1 MQPAK
6 RLERFPPY
14 VFATLASRIRDLQGQ
29 GVDVIR
35 LDIGSPDLPPP
46 AAIINALAEA
56 ARQPDNHGYPS
67 FTGTPALRRAMA
79 GYYARRFAV
88 DLNPDTEV
96 LPLIG
101 SKEGIAHLALAWLD
115 AGDVALVPDPG
126 YPVYGMGAL
135 IAGAEPYRVPLLEVN
150 HYLPDLD
157 AIPAAVVQRARVLWL
172 NYPNNPTGATA
183 DLGFF
188 ARAVA
193 FARRHDLL
201 LCHDAPYCDVGFDG
215 YRAPSLLQIRGARDV
230 AVEFNSLSKSHN
242 MAGWRIGM
250 VVGNAQVLAALL
262 QVKSNVDTG
271 VFQAVQAAAVTALT
285 GDQAWIAERNAVYQ
299 ARRDLVLDAL
309 RQAGLRA
316 APPQAGLYVW
326 AATPAGM
333 AAAAFAEQLLVQ
345 SGVSVT
351 PGSAFGEYGEGY
363 VRISLGIA
371 TARLSEAMDRITKAR
386 SDTKG
391 AKGHEEGDVFLHR

>member
-1 MQPAK
+1 MMQPAR
-6 RLERFPPY
+6 RLTKFPPY
-14 VFATLASRIRDLQGQ
+14 VFAALASRIKALQAQ

-46 AAIINALAEA
+46 PAIVDALAAA
-56 ARQPDNHGYPS
+56 ARLPDNHGYPS
-67 FTGTPALRRAMA
+67 FNGTPALRRAMA
-79 GYYARRFAV
+79 DYYARRFAV
-88 DLNPDTEV
+88 ELDPDTEV

-115 AGDVALVPDPG
+115 ADDVALVPDPG

-135 IAGAEPYRVPLLEVN
+135 IAGAEPYPLPLHEHN
-150 HYLPDLD
+150 QFLPDLD
-157 AIPAAVVQRARVLWL
+157 ALPVSVLSRARLLWL

-183 DLGFF
+183 GLDFF
-188 ARAVA
+188 ERAVA

-215 YRAPSLLQIRGARDV
+215 YRAPSLLQVPGARDV

-250 VVGNAQVLAALL
+250 VMGNAGVLAALL

-271 VFQAVQAAAVTALT
+271 IFQAVQAAAITALT
-285 GDQAWIAERNAVYQ
+285 GDQAWLNERNAIYQ
-299 ARRDLVLDAL
+299 VRRDLVL
-309 RQAGLRA
+309 AGLRGA
-316 APPQAGLYVW
+316 GLHATTPRAGLYVW
-326 AATPAGM
+326 VATPAGLT
-333 AAAAFAEQLLVQ
+333 AAAFAEQLLVER
-345 SGVSVT
+345 GVSVT
-351 PGSAFGEYGEGY
+351 PGSAFGDHGEGF

-371 TARLSEAMDRITKAR
+371 TARLAEAMQRLAQR
-386 SDTKG
+386 
-391 AKGHEEGDVFLHR
+391 

>member
-6 RLERFPPY
+6 RLGNFPPY
-14 VFATLASRIRDLQGQ
+14 VFATLASRIKVLQAQ
-29 GVDVIR
+29 GIDVIR

-46 AAIINALAEA
+46 PAIVDALAEA
-56 ARQPDNHGYPS
+56 ARRPDNHGYPS
-67 FTGTPALRRAMA
+67 FNGTPALRRAMA

-88 DLNPDTEV
+88 ELDPETEV

-135 IAGAEPYRVPLLEVN
+135 IAGAEPYPVPLMEGN
-150 HYLPDLD
+150 DYLPDLD
-157 AIPAAVVQRARVLWL
+157 ALPAAVVQRARLLWL

-183 DLGFF
+183 GLAFF
-188 ARAVA
+188 ERAVA

-215 YRAPSLLQIRGARDV
+215 YQAPSLLQVPGAREV

-250 VVGNAQVLAALL
+250 AVGNAGVLAALL
-262 QVKSNVDTG
+262 QVKSNVDSG
-271 VFQAVQAAAVTALT
+271 IFQGVQAAAAAALT
-285 GDQAWIAERNAVYQ
+285 GDQAWIHERNTIYQ
-299 ARRDLVLDAL
+299 ARRDLVLAGL
-309 RQAGLRA
+309 HQAGLRA
-316 APPQAGLYVW
+316 ATPQAGLYVW
-326 AATPAGM
+326 AATPSGVT
-333 AAAAFAEQLLVQ
+333 AAAFADRLLVQ
-345 SGVSVT
+345 TGVSVT
-351 PGSAFGEYGEGY
+351 PGSAFGAHGEGY
-363 VRISLGIA
+363 FRISLGTA
-371 TARLSEAMDRITKAR
+371 TARLAEAMRRLEHSSTD
-386 SDTKG
+386 D
-391 AKGHEEGDVFLHR
+391 